1 LLATKHTFA
10 SLWKA
15 HIYAER
21 IKVHTWDG
29 ELEFYKTKDEEQVY
43 LSKYDP
49 DNAFMD
55 LAVVDFVK
63 DNVIQL

>member
-1 LLATKHTFA
+1 MV
-10 SLWKA
+10 SS
-15 HIYAER
+15 
-21 IKVHTWDG
+21 
-29 ELEFYKTKDEEQVY
+29 EFYKTKDEEQVY

-63 DNVIQL
+63 GNVIQL